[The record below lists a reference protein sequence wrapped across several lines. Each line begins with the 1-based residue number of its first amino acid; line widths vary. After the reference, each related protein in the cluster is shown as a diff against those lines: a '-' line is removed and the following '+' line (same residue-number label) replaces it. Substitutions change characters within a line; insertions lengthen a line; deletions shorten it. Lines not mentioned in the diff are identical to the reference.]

1 MTLIDAEK
9 LEKKIEKDFKHKKIT
24 RYDRELL
31 LYYLDIEM
39 LIVANALMNEHNDC
53 ENCAIAI
60 EDRQPVIRCKEC
72 INCVEEP
79 NGELYCD
86 ILAVGYEPL
95 GSKKVN
101 ADWFCA
107 DGERKETRK

>member
-1 MTLIDAEK
+1 MTLIDTEK
-9 LEKKIEKDFKHKKIT
+9 LEEKIEKDFKHKKIT
-24 RYDRELL
+24 QYDRELL
-31 LYYLDIEM
+31 LHYLDIEM
-39 LIVANALMNEHNDC
+39 LIVADALNSE
-53 ENCAIAI
+53 I
-60 EDRQPVIRCKEC
+60 VRCKEC
-72 INCVEEP
+72 INCVKEP

-107 DGERKETRK
+107 DGERK

>member
-1 MTLIDAEK
+1 MDMEK
-9 LEKKIEKDFKHKKIT
+9 VIKGLEMCDIYTDDLCSKNNCPYFWDGCRDKLKKDIIT
-24 RYDRELL
+24 
-31 LYYLDIEM
+31 M
-39 LIVANALMNEHNDC
+39 LKGQDSC

-72 INCVEEP
+72 INCAKEP

-101 ADWFCA
+101 EDWFCA
-107 DGERKETRK
+107 DGVKKE